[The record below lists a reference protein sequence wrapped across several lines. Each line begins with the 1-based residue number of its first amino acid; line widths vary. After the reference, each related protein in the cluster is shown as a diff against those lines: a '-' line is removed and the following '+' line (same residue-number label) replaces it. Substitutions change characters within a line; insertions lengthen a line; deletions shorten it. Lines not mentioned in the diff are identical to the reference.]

1 MKKRVLYTCDVCH
14 TDYADRESAIE
25 CEKSHAQNLII
36 ADCKFH
42 PVLKYGRF
50 PVSVTIRADDGEQR
64 VYRRFDED

>member
-1 MKKRVLYTCDVCH
+1 MRLRVLYTCEVCH
-14 TDYADRESAIE
+14 TDYVDGESAIE

-42 PVLKYGRF
+42 PVSKCGRF

-64 VYRRFDED
+64 VYRRCNED